1 MRLAVEGA
9 KGPQTVEFIYTA
21 GALVQK
27 AQEALDAVSAISSYT
42 MQNGDG
48 KALIL
53 CTAAEQHVR
62 GMLRKEYAIQ
72 EELRKMV
79 DDVNLN
85 ESQKSRGLVESVE
98 ALRRHVKA
106 QQEVIQNYQRSLAF
120 YENADRSPINKKV
133 EASPEP
139 ARKEP
144 ERKDTSL
151 ILAQEKEIL
160 AQQREIQA
168 RSKELQEMKDTWAP
182 PERLQQLTKEVTR
195 LRGIESMCEGSKQE
209 NEALTRRAR
218 NLDKE
223 GEALRSMVEALGA
236 QLLQAKQGLLDSV
249 KIDGSIGGPLN
260 MDQYNIVAEKM
271 RRTLVE
277 GNGMSMDSYR
287 LQATLAERDD
297 LAASVGELKDA
308 LNKFRHQANQ
318 DKELM
323 SGRDKVIA
331 DLREQMTKFQELY
344 EETVNEMQNEVQ
356 KSVTDASEIKAKL
369 VEAHDTAMKE
379 FQEYASDL
387 EAASSAERRN
397 MALQNKSILEEER
410 AANQELR
417 GQLRIAE
424 LCASD
429 SQKEGAHNQSVY
441 RDESER
447 MREDLMQMAEKSA
460 HQRVQIIELEKL
472 LDQAQDEIS
481 KVHTAMQQAVNE
493 ASDRIDSEADHA
505 HKALAQREAKH
516 IAGMTELSKAL
527 HDTSDQLKEQVRQ
540 KSELS
545 QHLSAQ
551 IQALRADL
559 QQKNGAVGRLT
570 DELQALNQRLTV
582 SQSDEIM
589 IRNDTQNF
597 SSENAVLK
605 AGLQEAR
612 SGLKLMEAEE
622 ISLREVCRNLESD
635 NVKLH
640 DELLVAHASVEGR
653 VIKETKHE
661 ERMLTQQKH
670 NEELLELL
678 EQQQYTLLQNS
689 KDLADYEKTLV
700 QMAAELDHF
709 RQVYLYR
716 YLTN

>member
-1 MRLAVEGA
+1 
-9 KGPQTVEFIYTA
+9 
-21 GALVQK
+21 
-27 AQEALDAVSAISSYT
+27 
-42 MQNGDG
+42 
-48 KALIL
+48 
-53 CTAAEQHVR
+53 
-62 GMLRKEYAIQ
+62 
-72 EELRKMV
+72 
-79 DDVNLN
+79 
-85 ESQKSRGLVESVE
+85 
-98 ALRRHVKA
+98 
-106 QQEVIQNYQRSLAF
+106 
-120 YENADRSPINKKV
+120 
-133 EASPEP
+133 
-139 ARKEP
+139 
-144 ERKDTSL
+144 
-151 ILAQEKEIL
+151 
-160 AQQREIQA
+160 
-168 RSKELQEMKDTWAP
+168 
-182 PERLQQLTKEVTR
+182 
-195 LRGIESMCEGSKQE
+195 
-209 NEALTRRAR
+209 
-218 NLDKE
+218 
-223 GEALRSMVEALGA
+223 
-236 QLLQAKQGLLDSV
+236 
-249 KIDGSIGGPLN
+249 
-260 MDQYNIVAEKM
+260 
-271 RRTLVE
+271 
-277 GNGMSMDSYR
+277 
-287 LQATLAERDD
+287 
-297 LAASVGELKDA
+297 

-356 KSVTDASEIKAKL
+356 KSVTDASEIKEKL

-410 AANQELR
+410 ATNQELR

-424 LCASD
+424 LRASD
-429 SQKEGAHNQSVY
+429 SLQEGAHNQSVY
-441 RDESER
+441 HDESER
-447 MREDLMQMAEKSA
+447 MREDLLQMAEKSA

-472 LDQAQDEIS
+472 LDQAQGEIS

-559 QQKNGAVGRLT
+559 QQKNGVVGRLT
-570 DELQALNQRLTV
+570 DELQALSQRLTV

-589 IRNDTQNF
+589 IRNDTQKF

-612 SGLKLMEAEE
+612 SGLKLMEADE

-640 DELLVAHASVEGR
+640 DDLLVAHASVEGR
-653 VIKETKHE
+653 VIKETKQE

-678 EQQQYTLLQNS
+678 EQQQCTLLQNS

-700 QMAAELDHF
+700 QMATELDHF